1 MRNKLLYLFLCFCCF
16 HGILSAQS
24 LELVSIFPVDAPTA
38 VSADNQGHVYIA
50 TREGEIKKHNLRGL
64 LLYTFSPQSAG
75 FFNVVDGSSSM
86 QVKAFS
92 ENSQSIVYL
101 DRFLNE
107 TARFRLPTDP
117 FSYISSL
124 CWSAGN
130 TIWLAGTAEMQL
142 AKWSVDTREVLRTI
156 NLNQF
161 ITGDNFEISMIKE
174 HQHKIYLFS
183 PDRLY
188 IFSQPGNYEKQIPL
202 EEWKGVAFSEKEII
216 MLGNESLTF
225 LELYGVGKRKIPLPA
240 EKYYSHIT
248 FSKGDILLFSRQEAH
263 IYRSKP

>member
-1 MRNKLLYLFLCFCCF
+1 MKIKLLFLFLSFCWLP
-16 HGILSAQS
+16 GTLPAQS
-24 LELVSIFPVDAPTA
+24 LELAGVFPVDSPTA

-50 TREGEIKKHNLRGL
+50 TREGEIKKYNARGL

-75 FFNVVDGSSSM
+75 FFNVIDGSSSM

-92 ENSQSIVYL
+92 ENSQTIVYL

-117 FSYISSL
+117 FSYVSPL

-142 AKWSVDTREVLRTI
+142 VKWSVDTREVLRTI

-161 ITGDNFEISMIKE
+161 ITGDNFEISLIKE

-188 IFSQPGNYEKQIPL
+188 VFGQPGNYEKQVPL
-202 EEWKGVAFSEKEII
+202 ETWKGVAFSDKEII
-216 MLGNESLTF
+216 ILGNETLTL
-225 LELYGVGKRKIPLPA
+225 LELYGAEKRKIPLPA
-240 EKYYSHIT
+240 EKDYNHIT
-248 FSKGDILLFSRQEAH
+248 FSKGNTLLFSNQEAH
-263 IYRSKP
+263 IYRFKP